1 MRIIFFG
8 DIVGQAGRQA
18 LKKVLSELKKEL
30 EPDLILA
37 NGENVAHGQGLAPKA
52 IGEVLALGINFLT
65 SGDHTFTLAKSE
77 EVLSDKNIPVLRPLN
92 WPGNVA
98 GRGFEI
104 IKVGTRQVLLVNLA
118 GRVFMRHDFD
128 DPFQKISGL
137 LEDYSL
143 KGKEE
148 GSEAVDA
155 IILDFHAEATSE
167 KAALGW
173 FLDGKVSAVL
183 GTHTHVPTAD
193 EKVLPRGTAFISDL
207 GMTGPYDSVLGAD
220 KEIVIKRFL
229 TQKLLRM
236 ESAKGLEVEVNAV
249 FLDIDD
255 QTGLA
260 QNIARIRK
268 IVALD

>member
-1 MRIIFFG
+1 
-8 DIVGQAGRQA
+8 
-18 LKKVLSELKKEL
+18 
-30 EPDLILA
+30 
-37 NGENVAHGQGLAPKA
+37 
-52 IGEVLALGINFLT
+52 
-65 SGDHTFTLAKSE
+65 
-77 EVLSDKNIPVLRPLN
+77 
-92 WPGNVA
+92 
-98 GRGFEI
+98 
-104 IKVGTRQVLLVNLA
+104 
-118 GRVFMRHDFD
+118 MRHDFD